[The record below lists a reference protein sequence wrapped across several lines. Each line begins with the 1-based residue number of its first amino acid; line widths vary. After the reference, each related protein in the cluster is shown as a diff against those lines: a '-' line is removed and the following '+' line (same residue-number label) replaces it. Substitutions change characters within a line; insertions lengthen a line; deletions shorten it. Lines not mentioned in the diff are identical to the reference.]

1 MRIPSAL
8 FVSISKTL
16 YLSARFRGQII
27 VMRGTRLLLQSGARI
42 ELAPGA
48 RLYLGRNRYGSGP
61 LTIRIDRN
69 GRLSIGG
76 VVQISRGSR
85 ILVGEN
91 AHLELEDEAYLNY
104 NASITCWDHISIG
117 KNSGL
122 SWNTNVIDGNF
133 HELSVRGRALPRTQ
147 PIRIGDRVLIGTG
160 ATIVGAS
167 IGDGSV
173 VGAGS
178 VVFSDMPPGVL
189 VSGNPARATVKDISW
204 VE

>member
-1 MRIPSAL
+1 MKIPSVL
-8 FVSISKTL
+8 LISLTKTL

-27 VMRGTRLLLQSGARI
+27 VMRGTRIVLQSGARI

-48 RLYLGRNRYGSGP
+48 RLYLGRNRYGAKP

-69 GRLSIGG
+69 GRLTIGG
-76 VVQISRGSR
+76 VVQISHGSR

-91 AHLELEDEAYLNY
+91 AHLELENEVYLNY
-104 NASITCWDHISIG
+104 DASITCWDHISIG
-117 KNSGL
+117 KNAGI
-122 SWNTNVIDGNF
+122 SWNTNIIDGNF
-133 HELSVRGRALPRTQ
+133 HEISVRGRALPRTQ
-147 PIRIGDRVLIGTG
+147 PLRIGDRVLIGTG

-178 VVFSDMPPGVL
+178 VVFSDMPPKVL

-204 VE
+204 LE

>member
-1 MRIPSAL
+1 MRIPSVL
-8 FVSISKTL
+8 FISITKTL
-16 YLSARFRGQII
+16 YFSARFRGQII
-27 VMRGTRLLLQSGARI
+27 VMRGTRILLQRGARI
-42 ELAPGA
+42 ELAPGG
-48 RLYLGRNRYGSGP
+48 RLYLGRNRFAAWP

-69 GRLSIGG
+69 GRLTIGG

-91 AHLELEDEAYLNY
+91 AHLELENEAYLNY
-104 NASITCWDHISIG
+104 DASITCWDHISIG
-117 KNSGL
+117 KGAGL

-147 PIRIGDRVLIGTG
+147 PVRIGERVLIGAG

-178 VVFSDMPPGVL
+178 VVFSDMPARAL
-189 VSGNPARATVKDISW
+189 VNGNPARATVKDISW
-204 VE
+204 LE

>member
-1 MRIPSAL
+1 MRIPPAL
-8 FVSISKTL
+8 FISISKTL
-16 YLSARFRGQII
+16 YFSARFRGQVV
-27 VMRGTRLLLQSGARI
+27 VMRGTRIFLQSGARI

-48 RLYLGRNRYGSGP
+48 RLYLGRNRFSAQP
-61 LTIRIDRN
+61 VTIRIDRN
-69 GRLSIGG
+69 GLLAIGG

-91 AHLELEDEAYLNY
+91 AKLELDNEVYLNY
-104 NASITCWDHISIG
+104 DASITCWDHISIG
-117 KNSGL
+117 KNSGI
-122 SWNTNVIDGNF
+122 SWNTNIIDGNF
-133 HELSVRGRALPRTQ
+133 HEISVSGRALPRTQ

-160 ATIVGAS
+160 AIIVGAS

-178 VVFSDMPPGVL
+178 VVLSDMPPNAL
-189 VSGNPARATVKDISW
+189 VRGNPARAAVKEISW